1 MSRYN
6 QILELEPDFDGS
18 KLRIGIAMSRFNIDA
33 SEGLLSYCIE
43 ELQKRG
49 VLEQDL
55 LIVTV
60 PGVLEIPLALHKMA
74 EGRRFDALIALGSV
88 IRGETYLFELLA
100 NESAAGLAAVQRDTK
115 VPVANAIIICDDD
128 DQAAVRMHVKGA
140 DAARAAIE
148 MANLLKKLDS
158 STPLSQ

>member
-60 PGVLEIPLALHKMA
+60 PGVLEISLALHKMA